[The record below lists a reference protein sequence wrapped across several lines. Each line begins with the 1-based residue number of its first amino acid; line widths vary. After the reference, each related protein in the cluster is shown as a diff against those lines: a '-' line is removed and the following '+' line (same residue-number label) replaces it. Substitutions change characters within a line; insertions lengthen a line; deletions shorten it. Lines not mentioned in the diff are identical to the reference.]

1 MLRKKSF
8 YVITLLVGV
17 SLLGAA
23 FVFRM
28 FPDYPKSVGGVCIG
42 IGAGLFGM
50 SVSNLFMKHLEKT
63 DPKIAKQ
70 NEIEYADERNTMI
83 RNMAKAK
90 AGDTIQWFIMGIA
103 YITILTGTP
112 LWVTL
117 IIVGVFLL
125 RYILELY
132 FTGIYQKKM

>member
-1 MLRKKSF
+1 MPSAVLR
-8 YVITLLVGV
+8 LALAC
-17 SLLGAA
+17 AA
-23 FVFRM
+23 AARAASRLASAAAKEFLAR
-28 FPDYPKSVGGVCIG
+28 
-42 IGAGLFGM
+42 L
-50 SVSNLFMKHLEKT
+50 HLEKT
-63 DPKIAKQ
+63 DPEIAKQ

-90 AGDTIQWFIMGIA
+90 AGDMIQWFIMGIA

-117 IIVGVFLL
+117 AVVGVFLL

-132 FTGIYQKKM
+132 FTGMYQKKM

>member
-1 MLRKKSF
+1 
-8 YVITLLVGV
+8 
-17 SLLGAA
+17 
-23 FVFRM
+23 M
-28 FPDYPKSVGGVCIG
+28 FPEYPKSVGGVCIG

-63 DPKIAKQ
+63 DPEIAKQ

-90 AGDTIQWFIMGIA
+90 AGDMIQWFIMGIA

-117 IIVGVFLL
+117 AVVGVFLL

-132 FTGIYQKKM
+132 FTGMYQKKM